1 MTHRLLV
8 VHHSPTTATTA
19 LAEALVAGA
28 RHDAIEGV
36 EVEVREALAW
46 ARGEADADTILA
58 ADGYLL
64 ATPANLG
71 TMSGA
76 LKHVFDATFL
86 HVGGALSD
94 DGAGASPDDGDTGPA
109 DTRGRPLGL
118 VVHGRHDTSGAVRD
132 VLSITGALGWRQ
144 AAAPLEVLGD
154 VDDDALAAATELG
167 ATVAALLTMS

>member
-1 MTHRLLV
+1 MSRRLLV
-8 VHHSPTTATTA
+8 VHHSPTNATAA
-19 LAEALVAGA
+19 LADALVAGA
-28 RHDAIEGV
+28 RNDAIEGV

-76 LKHVFDATFL
+76 LKHVFDSTFL

-94 DGAGASPDDGDTGPA
+94 DGSAGEAVAG
-109 DTRGRPLGL
+109 TRGRPFGL
-118 VVHGRHDTSGAVRD
+118 VVHGRYDTSGAVRD
-132 VLSITGALGWRQ
+132 VLAITGALGWRD
-144 AAAPLEVLGD
+144 AGEPLEVLRAVG
-154 VDDDALAAATELG
+154 DDALAAASELG
-167 ATVAALLTMS
+167 ATVAALLTMT

>member
-1 MTHRLLV
+1 MSRRLLV
-8 VHHSPTTATTA
+8 VHHSPTDATAA
-19 LAEALVAGA
+19 LADALVAGA
-28 RHDAIEGV
+28 RHDAVEGV

-94 DGAGASPDDGDTGPA
+94 DGSAGASQAG
-109 DTRGRPLGL
+109 TRGRPFGL
-118 VVHGRHDTSGAVRD
+118 VVHGRYDTSGAVRD
-132 VLSITGALGWRQ
+132 VLAVTGALGWRD
-144 AAAPLEVLGD
+144 AGEPLEVLGD
-154 VDDDALAAATELG
+154 VGDDDLSAATELG
-167 ATVAALLTMS
+167 ATVAALLTMA